1 MLDSTP
7 ALTLSCA
14 QMASQAM
21 STADILCNGAMQDSI
36 PLGKAVMVAEV
47 CRPSP
52 SATSADVA
60 ALAVQYVQWGADAVA
75 VCTDLEETP
84 SGLSDLFAV
93 CRAVRVPVLQTDWFL
108 HPLQVRYCS
117 QNYTCACVKT
127 GSLSTI

>member
-1 MLDSTP
+1 MLG
-7 ALTLSCA
+7 ALQTCGLRNA
-14 QMASQAM
+14 
-21 STADILCNGAMQDSI
+21 AMQDSI

-60 ALAVQYVQWGADAVA
+60 ALAAQYVQWGADAVA

-108 HPLQVRYCS
+108 HPLQVRIYGINTGVCPF
-117 QNYTCACVKT
+117 CAADT
-127 GSLSTI
+127 GTRQQSVR